1 MDDEARSTEPA
12 DARRS
17 MPARIVRVT
26 VVALVII
33 VALLAVT
40 RVFIRPI
47 PPDQQAPASHFGEP
61 CVLCHLVTVSAEP
74 VPLP

>member
-1 MDDEARSTEPA
+1 MDEARSTEPA

-17 MPARIVRVT
+17 MPVRI
-26 VVALVII
+26 AWAII
-33 VALLAVT
+33 VVLVVLAALLGIA

-61 CVLCHLVTVSAEP
+61 CVLCHLVTVNADP
-74 VPLP
+74 APLP